1 MADDEAL
8 FSSVSRGDLA
18 RTRALLAAGA
28 SVDGSRKLDCCP
40 LAVAAARGDLDMTS
54 LLIDRGAKLDLGAP
68 RDVHNRLTGALTM
81 AKGAR
86 PIHTAIGSGQY
97 ETFRLLMRAG
107 ADPNVANVDG
117 FTPLMS
123 ACLVQRV
130 GPHRAS
136 IVRELLDGGADP
148 AMVDTYDLTAMHFA
162 AGKGRVELIDMLAAK
177 APATLHRAGRNGFTP
192 LGKAAAG
199 GEAAAAARILRLMST
214 VERRPPPRTTTT
226 SRSRCPLN
234 VAMEARH
241 WNVVD
246 VLLDNVDPI
255 KSSVDF
261 GTAISSALVMKRA
274 RLLSRLVS
282 AVGEE
287 RKQKNFLAG
296 MTFSSSPILHIAAAQ
311 ADPLTTSVLLAA
323 GAEESVVDA
332 VGRSARDVVAMS
344 RDVDSGLPDVAAT
357 RRMLERGPAFRAR
370 AWAWPA
376 TPTAAAAT
384 TSPAAAVSRVRQQRS
399 SFVVRVC
406 RRPPHF
412 ARTIA
417 RYAGKEKEVAERF
430 LVADKGKRKKGGR

>member
-18 RTRALLAAGA
+18 RTQALLAAGA
-28 SVDGSRKLDCCP
+28 SVDGSRKLDSCP
-40 LAVAAARGDLDMTS
+40 LAVAAAQGDLDMTS

-81 AKGAR
+81 AKGAQ

-177 APATLHRAGRNGFTP
+177 APATLHRAGRDGFTP

-199 GEAAAAARILRLMST
+199 GEAAAAARILRLMSA
-214 VERRPPPRTTTT
+214 VGRRPPPAGATTA

-234 VAMEARH
+234 VAMEARQ

-246 VLLDNVDPI
+246 VLLDNLDPI

-261 GTAISSALVMKRA
+261 GTAISSALVTKRA

-287 RKQKNFLAG
+287 RKQKKFLAG

-323 GAEESVVDA
+323 GA
-332 VGRSARDVVAMS
+332 
-344 RDVDSGLPDVAAT
+344 
-357 RRMLERGPAFRAR
+357 
-370 AWAWPA
+370 
-376 TPTAAAAT
+376 
-384 TSPAAAVSRVRQQRS
+384 
-399 SFVVRVC
+399 
-406 RRPPHF
+406 
-412 ARTIA
+412 
-417 RYAGKEKEVAERF
+417 
-430 LVADKGKRKKGGR
+430 